1 MSHVVQGQAPVLTL
15 SRLNQATPNEAI
27 QLLDGSYEHSPWIAS
42 AALAHRPFKSVNHLK
57 QCMAGIVRNSTHE
70 QKLSLLR
77 AHPELAGKAMVSNSL
92 THESTLEQSKAGLT
106 HCTPEEFAHL
116 QALNAS
122 YNQKFGWPFILA
134 VRGPRG
140 TGLSRQQIIA
150 AFERRLN
157 HQPAMELAECLRN
170 IHRIVELRLNDK
182 FGITT
187 LDGNWV
193 WDCAEHLATF
203 SEPEFQAR
211 GELATLYMTDAHRAA
226 AAQLAQWMTECGFD
240 EVGIDAVGNVVG
252 RYLGT
257 DAGRKAVL
265 TGSHYDTVRNAGKY
279 DGRLGILAPMA
290 AVRGLKNAGE
300 RLPFTLEVIGFA
312 EEEGQRFKATFLA
325 AEAVIGRFP
334 DRYLT
339 LEDSAG
345 VSLRETI
352 CAALPEAQ
360 RSSVL
365 QSPHALASLI
375 RSQARRADDVDGFIE
390 IHIEQGPVLLEGDHP
405 LGVVTSIN
413 GSVRL
418 MVEVQGVA
426 SHAGT
431 TPMAIRKDAA
441 MAACE
446 LGLYVEQRAGC
457 EPHLVATMGMLE
469 VPNGSINVV
478 PGACHFSLDVRAPNN
493 EQRDAAVADILDTL
507 KDICARRGLGVQ
519 IEETMRASA
528 APSHPAW
535 QKRWEQVVSDLGF
548 EVFRLP
554 SGAGHDAMKMAELCP
569 QAMLFVRCGNGGIS
583 HNPLETMTNDDAEL
597 CVQAFTH
604 YLQLLR

>member
-1 MSHVVQGQAPVLTL
+1 MTNTVQKPAPSLTL
-15 SRLNQATPNEAI
+15 SRLNQATLEDAI
-27 QLLDGSYEHSPWIAS
+27 EWLDGSYEHSPWIAR

-57 QCMAGIVRNSTHE
+57 QCMAGIVRHSTHE

-92 THESTLEQSKAGLT
+92 TDESTSEQSRAGLT
-106 HCTPEEFAHL
+106 HCTSDEFAHL
-116 QALNAS
+116 QTLNAR
-122 YNQKFGWPFILA
+122 YNDKFGWPFILA

-140 TGLSRQQIIA
+140 TGLSRGQIIA
-150 AFERRLN
+150 TFERRLN

-182 FGITT
+182 FGISTH
-187 LDGNWV
+187 DGDWV
-193 WDCAEHLATF
+193 WDCAEQLATY

-226 AAQLAQWMTECGFD
+226 AAQLAQWMNECGFD
-240 EVGIDAVGNVVG
+240 AVSIDAVGNVIG
-252 RYLGT
+252 RYFGT
-257 DAGRKAVL
+257 DTSRKAVL

-290 AVRGLKNAGE
+290 AVRGLRTSGM
-300 RLPFTLEVIGFA
+300 RLPFTLEVIGFS

-334 DRYLT
+334 DRYLN

-345 VSLRETI
+345 VSMRETI
-352 CAALPEAQ
+352 TAALPETQ
-360 RSSVL
+360 RSSVF
-365 QSPHALASLI
+365 QSSSALAGLI
-375 RSQARRADDVDGFIE
+375 RSQARRAEDVEGFIE

-446 LGLYVEQRAGC
+446 LGLFVEQRASR
-457 EPHLVATMGMLE
+457 EPHLVATMGMLA

-478 PGACHFSLDVRAPNN
+478 PGACHFSLDIRAPHDA
-493 EQRDAAVADILDTL
+493 QRDAAVADILKKL
-507 KDICARRGLGVQ
+507 NDICSRRGLSVHV
-519 IEETMRASA
+519 EETMRAAA

-535 QKRWEQVVSDLGF
+535 QARWEQVVADLGF

-597 CVQAFTH
+597 CVQAFSQ